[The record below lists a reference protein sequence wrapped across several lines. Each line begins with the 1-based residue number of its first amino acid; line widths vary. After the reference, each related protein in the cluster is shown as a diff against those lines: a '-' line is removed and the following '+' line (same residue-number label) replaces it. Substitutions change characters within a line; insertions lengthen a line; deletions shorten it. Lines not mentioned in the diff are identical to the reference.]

1 MSTQNKLIC
10 PACGA
15 EMNHHAEKLIYA
27 SPGEPGYNLS
37 HDGAVEESHTCMP
50 RPANPVTTSH
60 TTGLSRSPTPAPAAV
75 PPPPA
80 AKSPNRSHPF
90 FAAG

>member
-37 HDGAVEESHTCMP
+37 HDGAVEESHTCP
-50 RPANPVTTSH
+50 GCGAAASRRQVT
-60 TTGLSRSPTPAPAAV
+60 
-75 PPPPA
+75 
-80 AKSPNRSHPF
+80 
-90 FAAG
+90 